1 MNKKMK
7 VYLKKEENV
16 IEIEERNEEN
26 IKKKKNNKKS
36 NHLNNMF
43 DINKNEGNHL
53 FNVKK
58 FKRI

>member
-26 IKKKKNNKKS
+26 IKKKNNNKKS

-53 FNVKK
+53 F
-58 FKRI
+58 